1 MVTRRR
7 VLRTGLISA
16 AATAGTAA
24 ALWPVLATGR
34 PRTSLAGAA
43 GRATG
48 MNMGSATG
56 SGTGTDAGSGDMT
69 DDATTTLFDEVY
81 RDRRIQGFGSPDPSR
96 VRVLVDGRP
105 LELMRRVDGS
115 WISMANHY
123 QPFRTPLATA
133 RGAVDVLGRA
143 QLSTAAAYHH

>member
-16 AATAGTAA
+16 AAAAGTAA

-34 PRTSLAGAA
+34 PRTSLAGAD
-43 GRATG
+43 GRVTG

-56 SGTGTDAGSGDMT
+56 SGTGSGDMT

-81 RDRRIQGFGSPDPSR
+81 RDRRIQGFGSPDPAR

-143 QLSTAAAYHH
+143 QLSRAAAYHH

>member
-7 VLRTGLISA
+7 VLRAGIVTA
-16 AATAGTAA
+16 AAAAGTAA
-24 ALWPVLATGR
+24 ALWPVIAAGR
-34 PRTSLAGAA
+34 PRTGAG
-43 GRATG
+43 G
-48 MNMGSATG
+48 MSMGANPGSNSG
-56 SGTGTDAGSGDMT
+56 SGSGSGSGDMT
-69 DDATTTLFDEVY
+69 DGATTVLFDEVH
-81 RDRRIQGFGSPDPSR
+81 RGRRIQGFGSPDPSR

-123 QPFRTPLATA
+123 QPFLTPLATA

-143 QLSTAAAYHH
+143 QLSAAAAHHH

>member
-16 AATAGTAA
+16 AAAAGTAA

-34 PRTSLAGAA
+34 PHTSLAGAD
-43 GRATG
+43 GRVTG
-48 MNMGSATG
+48 MNMGSVTG
-56 SGTGTDAGSGDMT
+56 SDTDDMT

-81 RDRRIQGFGSPDPSR
+81 LDRRIQGFGSPDPSR

-143 QLSTAAAYHH
+143 QLSRAAAYHH